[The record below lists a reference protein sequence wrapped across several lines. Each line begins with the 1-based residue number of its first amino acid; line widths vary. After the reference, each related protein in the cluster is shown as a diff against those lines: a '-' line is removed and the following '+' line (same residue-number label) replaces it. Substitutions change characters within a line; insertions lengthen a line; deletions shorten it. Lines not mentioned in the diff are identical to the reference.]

1 MRDGPSLLLSDNC
14 KTSENHMAILF
25 SEELPVS
32 IFKPGLSF
40 AGHETKTEVPPASLA
55 STLIL
60 PSNAK
65 IRFLARIKFIA
76 E

>member
-1 MRDGPSLLLSDNC
+1 MPPSCRLLSDSN
-14 KTSENHMAILF
+14 KTSENQIAILF
-25 SEELPVS
+25 SEEGPVS
-32 IFKPGLSF
+32 IFNPELSF
-40 AGHETKTEVPPASLA
+40 AGNETKTEVPPASLV

>member
-1 MRDGPSLLLSDNC
+1 MPPSCRLLSDSNRLQ
-14 KTSENHMAILF
+14 KNQIAILL
-25 SEELPVS
+25 SEEGPVS
-32 IFKPGLSF
+32 IFNPELSF
-40 AGHETKTEVPPASLA
+40 AGNETNTEVPPASLV